1 MKTTLNYFWQKLK
14 YFSDRTALVDTAEG
28 KSVTYNDL
36 DIASENI
43 ASRLKLSKKGLVFL
57 FTTNNIECIITYI
70 SVLKSGNAVLLLDEK
85 LNIEIRNELISN
97 YKPDFIITSSE
108 FIPAD
113 YTINEKYSILK
124 FYRRNKI
131 LVNDIHDEISVL
143 LSTSGTT
150 GSPKLVRL
158 AYKNIQS
165 NAESIAEYLKIDE
178 SERPITTLPFSY
190 SYGLSVINSHLL
202 KGATIVLTEKT
213 VFFRDFWNLFNELN
227 CTSFTGVPY
236 TYTMLKRVN
245 FTKLELPTLKYMTQA
260 GGKLSDELIH
270 HFNNFALE
278 KNIKF
283 YVMYGQTEATAR
295 ISYVPPEI
303 LSSKIG
309 SIGISIPGGNLK
321 IMKNG
326 NEITTPNETGE
337 IVYKGNNVMMGY
349 ANTGED
355 LSAGDEL
362 NGTLFTGDLGYKD
375 ADGFFYITGRMK
387 RFIKIFGLRI
397 NLDDTQKMIENHFN
411 ITAACTGTDDLLKIL
426 IHSDES
432 NNEIKIKNELMK
444 IYNLNFNSLVVKSTN
459 QIPTTN
465 SGKYDYKKVNELF
478 DANE

>member
-1 MKTTLNYFWQKLK
+1 MKTTSNYFWQNLK
-14 YFSDRTALVDTAEG
+14 YFSDKIALIDTAEG
-28 KSVTYNDL
+28 NSVTYNAL
-36 DIASENI
+36 DIASDDI
-43 ASRLKLSKKGLVFL
+43 ASRLKLSKKGLIFL
-57 FTTNNIECIITYI
+57 FTTNNTESIISYAA
-70 SVLKSGNAVLLLDEK
+70 VLKSGNAVLLLDEK
-85 LNIEIRNELISN
+85 LNEEIRIELINN

-108 FIPAD
+108 FIHAD
-113 YTINEKYSILK
+113 YTKDYKYPVLK

-131 LVNDIHDEISVL
+131 LVNDIHDGLSVL

-158 AYKNIQS
+158 SYKNIQS

-202 KGATIVLTEKT
+202 KGASIVLTEKT

-227 CTSFTGVPY
+227 CTSFAGVPY
-236 TYTMLKRVN
+236 TYTMLKRIN

-260 GGKLSDELIH
+260 GGKLGDELIR
-270 HFNNFALE
+270 HFNDFALE
-278 KNIKF
+278 KNFKF

-295 ISYVPPEI
+295 ITYVPPEI

-309 SIGISIPGGNLK
+309 SIGISIPGGKLK

-326 NEITTPNETGE
+326 NEIMTPNEPGE
-337 IVYKGNNVMMGY
+337 IVYTGNNVMMGY
-349 ANTGED
+349 ANTRKD

-375 ADGFFYITGRMK
+375 ADGFFYVTGRMR

-397 NLDDTQKMIENHFN
+397 NLDDVQKMIENHFS
-411 ITAACTGTDDLLKIL
+411 ISAACTGTDDLLKIL

-432 NNEIKIKNELMK
+432 NSEIKVKNEVMK
-444 IYNLNFNSLVVKSTN
+444 MYKLNFNSLVVKSTN
-459 QIPTTN
+459 KIPTTN
-465 SGKYDYKKVNELF
+465 SGKYDYKKINELF
-478 DANE
+478 ESDE